1 MYKVYRLRYFRG
13 GTQLSCDVSFFSRM
27 NCCFQL
33 KAPVRISRILP
44 FSLLIKIVSNDS
56 VEVEIKE

>member
-1 MYKVYRLRYFRG
+1 MRCIV
-13 GTQLSCDVSFFSRM
+13 FSRM

-44 FSLLIKIVSNDS
+44 FLLAYLKIVSNDS
-56 VEVEIKE
+56 IEVETKEQAFEETI